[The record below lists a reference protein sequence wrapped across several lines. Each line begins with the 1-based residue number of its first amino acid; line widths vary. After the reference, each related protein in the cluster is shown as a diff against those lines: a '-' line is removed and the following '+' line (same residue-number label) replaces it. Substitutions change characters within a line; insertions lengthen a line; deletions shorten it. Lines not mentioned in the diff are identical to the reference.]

1 MRTKT
6 LLLTAALAAVGVSS
20 SMAQVYSVNVVGYIN
35 RAIPSGFTMIANQ
48 LNNAPD
54 NKVTTVLPAP
64 PEGTIVYKFNPATGG
79 YQILSFLD
87 GAYEGD
93 DLNMTLNP
101 GEGAFVKSP
110 SAHNVTFVGEV
121 TQGAA
126 ATTSIPTGF
135 SVRSS
140 SIPQSLPL
148 NQLEFPASEGDIVY
162 NFNPATGGYKVSSFL
177 DGAWEGD
184 FGGAPTPAIGES
196 FFVKHAGA
204 ATTWTRTFTP

>member
-20 SMAQVYSVNVVGYIN
+20 SMAQVYSVNIVGYVN
-35 RAIPSGFTMIANQ
+35 KSIPSGFAMIANQ
-48 LNNAPD
+48 LGNSPD
-54 NKVTTVLPAP
+54 NKVATIIPTP

-79 YQILSFLD
+79 YQVISFLD

-93 DLNMTLNP
+93 DVNMTLNP
-101 GEGAFVKSP
+101 GEGVFIKSP

-121 TQGAA
+121 VKPNV
-126 ATTSIPTGF
+126 SIPTGF

-140 SIPQSLPL
+140 VLPQSLPL
-148 NQLEFPASEGDIVY
+148 DQLEFPASEGDIVY

-196 FFVKHAGA
+196 FFVKHSGA
-204 ATTWTRTFTP
+204 ATTWIRTFTP